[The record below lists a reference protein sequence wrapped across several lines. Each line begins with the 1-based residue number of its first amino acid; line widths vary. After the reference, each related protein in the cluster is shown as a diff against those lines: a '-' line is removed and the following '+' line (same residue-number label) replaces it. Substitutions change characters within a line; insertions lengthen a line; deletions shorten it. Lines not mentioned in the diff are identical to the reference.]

1 LFLPCY
7 AALRATLH
15 FRVVLKDLAKR
26 AYKCMKWKNLIPIDK
41 NQIGIDPLGISILGF
56 SFRVKNKLVVN

>member
-1 LFLPCY
+1 
-7 AALRATLH
+7 LH

-26 AYKCMKWKNLIPIDK
+26 AYKCMRWKNLIPIDK